1 MSSKLVVDSKSLLNF
16 LKLAV
21 KEQETFYGPVFS
33 RMVAEYATEY
43 EARKTSDPNPPKVEN
58 IDQCM
63 NYLLQNTGKYQDG
76 YSSIAYGIAKTEK
89 VLQGGI
95 GSGARTAAKDAMKR
109 LAEKI
114 GTASLYGKVTGT
126 TDAWK
131 KHLEFATM
139 THTKVEDITV
149 DGDENS
155 ALAKTMECHFSD
167 ACKAMAQEDLHTVTG
182 KVECVICKTD
192 SAILEVITKCA
203 HDYEL
208 LEFNPPNCTFK
219 VFKVQ

>member
-16 LKLAV
+16 LKMAI

-43 EARKTSDPNPPKVEN
+43 EAKKTSDPSPPKVEN

-63 NYLLQNTGKYQDG
+63 NYLLQNTGKYLDG
-76 YSSIAYGIAKTEK
+76 FSSIAYGIARTEK
-89 VLQGGI
+89 MLQGGI
-95 GSGARTAAKDAMKR
+95 GSGARNAAKDAMKR

-114 GTASLYGKVTGT
+114 GTATLYGKVTGT
-126 TDAWK
+126 TEAWK
-131 KHLEFATM
+131 KHLDFATM

-149 DGDENS
+149 SGDENS
-155 ALAKTMECHFSD
+155 ALAKTLECHFSD
-167 ACKAMAQEDLHTVTG
+167 ACKAMAQEGLHTVSG
-182 KVECVICKTD
+182 KIECVICKTD
-192 SAILEVITKCA
+192 SAMLEVITKCA

-208 LEFNPPNCTFK
+208 LEFNPPTCTFRI
-219 VFKVQ
+219 FKVL